1 MDMNNIVPTIV
12 QGLEIVVTFLNN
24 VPVEYYAV
32 IIASLPFSVMVSFA
46 KVFIKRHWDAT
57 PSETKM
63 FLTNFGGIALMAL
76 AAYLQTTPETDPW
89 VAVGSLVGVTTFI
102 QQPFF
107 FKVVK
112 PFTVFTVRFI
122 SQWNKGNALNDELM
136 SAAMPESGLPVE
148 TK

>member
-12 QGLEIVVTFLNN
+12 QGLQIVFTFLNN

-63 FLTNFGGIALMAL
+63 FLTNFGGIALMAI

-89 VAVGSLVGVTTFI
+89 VAVGSLVGVTAFI

-112 PFTVFTVRFI
+112 PFTARFI
-122 SQWNKGNALNDELM
+122 SQWDKGKDLNDELM